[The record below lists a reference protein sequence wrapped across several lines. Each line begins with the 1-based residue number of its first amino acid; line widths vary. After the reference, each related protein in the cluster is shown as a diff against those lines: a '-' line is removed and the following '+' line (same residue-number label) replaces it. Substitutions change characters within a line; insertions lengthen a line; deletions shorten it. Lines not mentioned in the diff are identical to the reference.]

1 MTSFWIINALFLALA
16 ALFIVLP
23 LWRGN
28 QKNNAVQ
35 RNAAN
40 LEIFR
45 DQIAEMDADLRNGLL
60 TPELHEQGKRELQAR
75 LLDEAGDSPES
86 ASALRR
92 NPLKILAISLSIL
105 LPLVSVGLYWKVGN
119 PNAVLPQASQS
130 GMEGFGAMRSETA
143 IRELEK
149 KLADNPESPE
159 GWLILARS
167 YGEMERFADAARA
180 YDKLTKLVPNDAQLW
195 ADYADVL
202 AMVHEQSLL
211 GGPTK
216 LLDKALELDPNNGKA
231 LALSGS
237 AAMERGDYATA
248 VRHWENLLK
257 LIPADTEDAK
267 MVEGG
272 IQQARS
278 FLQMKNGK
286 TPMLALRAPAE
297 RQSTA
302 ATGGKERITGTVTL
316 SDALKAKA
324 NPDDTVFVLA
334 RAAEG
339 PRMPLAIIR
348 KQVRDLP
355 ITFSLDDS
363 MAMSPQMKMSN
374 FDRLV
379 VMARISKS
387 GNAMPQPGD
396 MQGMSATLKPGSE
409 GVKLSIDTIVK

>member
-1 MTSFWIINALFLALA
+1 MTSFWIINALLLVLAIF
-16 ALFIVLP
+16 FIVLP
-23 LWRGN
+23 LWRGK

-45 DQIAEMDADLRNGLL
+45 DQTAEMDADLRNGLL
-60 TPELHEQGKRELQAR
+60 TQELYEQGKRELQAR
-75 LLDEAGDSPES
+75 LLEEVEEGPSMQISMP
-86 ASALRR
+86 R
-92 NPLKILAISLSIL
+92 NPLRVLAMALSLL
-105 LPLVSVGLYWKVGN
+105 VPLVAVGLYWKVGN
-119 PNAVLPQASQS
+119 PNALLPQVSHGGA
-130 GMEGFGAMRSETA
+130 EGSGAMRSEVA

-149 KLADNPESPE
+149 KLEEKPDSPE
-159 GWLILARS
+159 GWLLLARS
-167 YGEMERFADAARA
+167 YSEVERFADAARA

-202 AMVHEQSLL
+202 AMVHDQSLV

-237 AAMERGDYATA
+237 AAMERGDYAMA

-267 MVEGG
+267 MVESG

-278 FLQMKNGK
+278 FMQIKNGK
-286 TPMLALRAPAE
+286 APMLAQRAPAE
-297 RQSTA
+297 MQPTA
-302 ATGGKERITGTVTL
+302 PSGGKERIAGTVTL
-316 SDALKAKA
+316 SDAIKSQAS
-324 NPDDTVFVLA
+324 PDDTLFVLV

-339 PRMPLAIIR
+339 PKMPLAIIR

-355 ITFSLDDS
+355 LKFALDDS

-374 FDRLV
+374 FEQMV
-379 VMARISKS
+379 VIARISKS

-396 MQGMSATLKPGSE
+396 MQGMSATLKPGTQ
-409 GVKLSIDTIVK
+409 GVKLSIDTVVK

>member
-1 MTSFWIINALFLALA
+1 MTTFWIINGLLLALA
-16 ALFIVLP
+16 AFFIVLP
-23 LWRGN
+23 LWRN
-28 QKNNAVQ
+28 KQKGRAVQ
-35 RNAAN
+35 RDAAN

-60 TPELHEQGKRELQAR
+60 TQELYEQGKRELQAR
-75 LLDEAGDSPES
+75 LLEEVTDGQEAS
-86 ASALRR
+86 ASSGR
-92 NPLKILAISLSIL
+92 NPLKVLAITLSLL
-105 LPLVSVGLYWKVGN
+105 LPLLAVGLYWKVGN
-119 PNAVLPQASQS
+119 PNAIVPQASQGS
-130 GMEGFGAMRSETA
+130 MEGFGGMRSETA
-143 IRELEK
+143 IKELEK

-159 GWLILARS
+159 GWLVLARS
-167 YGEMERFADAARA
+167 YSELERFADAARA
-180 YDKLTKLVPNDAQLW
+180 YEKLTKLVPNDAQLW

-202 AMVHEQSLL
+202 AMVHDQSLA
-211 GGPTK
+211 GAPTK

-267 MVEGG
+267 MVAGG

-286 TPMLALRAPAE
+286 APMLAQRAPAE
-297 RQSTA
+297 KQPAA

-316 SDALKAKA
+316 SDALKAQA

-355 ITFSLDDS
+355 IKFILDDS

-374 FDRLV
+374 FDQLV
-379 VMARISKS
+379 VMARVSKS

-396 MQGMSATLKPGSE
+396 MQGMSATLKPGSQ
-409 GVKLSIDTIVK
+409 GVKLSIDTLVK